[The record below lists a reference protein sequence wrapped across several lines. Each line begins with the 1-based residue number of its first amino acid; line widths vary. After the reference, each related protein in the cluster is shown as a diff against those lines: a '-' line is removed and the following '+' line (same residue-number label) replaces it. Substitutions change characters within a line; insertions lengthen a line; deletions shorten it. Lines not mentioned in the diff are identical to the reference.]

1 VSPIAGLESP
11 SSDSVAAA
19 KHDMMQA
26 GDLGDKIDE
35 YTKLGKKFSEVQI
48 VDWTLQLLLA
58 LQYIHGRYAW
68 QTHV

>member
-1 VSPIAGLESP
+1 MF
-11 SSDSVAAA
+11 
-19 KHDMMQA
+19 KHVMLQA

-35 YTKLGKKFSEVQI
+35 YKKSEKKFSEVQI

-68 QTHV
+68 QTRF